1 MVKVIF
7 LENVEDYKVG
17 DIKDVSDGYARNYLF
32 ARGKAEVATDAK
44 LKEVE
49 AQLSKLKKEEAT
61 KVTEAKTLLEK
72 IKKTKIILLEEVNEE
87 GHLYGSVTNRE
98 IADKLE
104 ELKFEIDPASIEI
117 EEPIKEPGD
126 HEVLL
131 KVGHG
136 VEGMITVTVE
146 RQEA

>member
-7 LENVEDYKVG
+7 LENVEDYKIG
-17 DIKDVSDGYARNYLF
+17 DVKDVSDGYARNFLF

-49 AQLSKLKKEEAT
+49 ANLSKLKAEES
-61 KVTEAKTLLEK
+61 KRVTEAKQLMEK
-72 IKKTKIILLEEVNEE
+72 IKKTKLVLTEEVNEE

-104 ELKFEIDPASIEI
+104 ELKFNIDPANIEI
-117 EEPIKEPGD
+117 ESPIKELGD

-136 VEGMITVTVE
+136 IEDNIIIKVE
-146 RQEA
+146 RLEA